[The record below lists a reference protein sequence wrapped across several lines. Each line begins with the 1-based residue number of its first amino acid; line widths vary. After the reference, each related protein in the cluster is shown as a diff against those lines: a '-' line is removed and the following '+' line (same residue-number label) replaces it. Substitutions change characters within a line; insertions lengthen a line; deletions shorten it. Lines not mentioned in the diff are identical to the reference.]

1 MRSADFRRLVE
12 SLKVA
17 IAITDEKATIAC
29 ANVTFAELAG
39 RDDRGLAG
47 ESLAA
52 LFGAGDRKR
61 IQQNVARVGEGKAA
75 SATFEAKVAAAE
87 GERWVQVVMQP
98 ALDAREQAQ
107 GVIAV
112 LHDIGAQRDTE
123 QALYVLTARLLA
135 LAEASPVA
143 AMIENADGD
152 IEMVNEAFIRLVGL
166 ESAPQ
171 SLMGLSAHEML
182 KRSPAIDAKVLE
194 KAFGKTRGNPT
205 LTVQLPDAPAV
216 TLAHQPI
223 RAEGERSGGVRSP
236 PKETPPEAWANGP
249 SPIALIDS

>member
-61 IQQNVARVGEGKAA
+61 IQQNVARVGEGKGD
-75 SATFEAKVAAAE
+75 SATCEAKIAAAD

-98 ALDAREQAQ
+98 ALDGREQAQ

-112 LHDIGAQRDTE
+112 LHAIGAQRDTE
-123 QALYVLTARLLA
+123 QALYVLSARLLA

-171 SLMGLSAHEML
+171 SWMGLAARAML
-182 KRSPAIDAKVLE
+182 ERAPAIDRMDRNKP
-194 KAFGKTRGNPT
+194 FGKTRGNPT
-205 LTVQLPDAPAV
+205 LTVKRPDAPAV
-216 TLAHQPI
+216 TLERQP
-223 RAEGERSGGVRSP
+223 AVVEGEESGGVWSP
-236 PKETPPEAWANGP
+236 RKETTPETAGNGL
-249 SPIALIDS
+249 ADTH